1 MKRLLVILLSISTLL
16 LCSCAKQP
24 QTGGTSDTTGSTQA
38 STSATDATTQ
48 DIVITQKAMYA
59 ISLPPVAESA
69 KADDGTVIFNSAYQ
83 NISLTLPEQE
93 VADNIIVDFLNR
105 TDKLI
110 QHAESTLTSAKQAYI
125 PGSEW
130 LPYVLQLRYSPQ
142 RLDAGVLSLYG
153 EKTSYAGAA
162 HAAISGES
170 VTYDLLTGNVLS
182 LSDIMLNSV
191 TGDTLCKL
199 VTEALNAR
207 AADEKLS
214 LFTTFDQTLKQLF
227 RTELSDYEDWYFT
240 AEGLSFYFDP
250 YEIAPYSAG
259 VINVVIPY
267 SDLTGLLIDAYFPA
281 EEDLITGNLNVTA
294 LTAEQAEQYTQIS
307 EIILEEGTTQVL
319 LYTDGA
325 VSDIRI
331 TTDTDTTVFAAYTL
345 TPGDAIM
352 VESDLASAALSVS
365 YRTGNQYVT
374 QSILTKN
381 GVIIIE

>member
-1 MKRLLVILLSISTLL
+1 MKRVLAILLSVTILL
-16 LCSCAKQP
+16 LCGCVKQP
-24 QTGGTSDTTGSTQA
+24 QTDITTTPTVPTQE
-38 STSATDATTQ
+38 TTQ
-48 DIVITQKAMYA
+48 ETNKPTGNTAISQKAMYA
-59 ISLPPVAESA
+59 ISLPPVAESV

-130 LPYVLQLRYSPQ
+130 SPYVLQLRYAPQ
-142 RLDAGVLSLYG
+142 RLDAGILSLYG
-153 EKTSYAGAA
+153 EKTSYTGAA
-162 HAAISGES
+162 HASVFGES
-170 VTYDLLTGNVLS
+170 VTYDLLTGDVLS
-182 LSDIMLNSV
+182 LDDIMLDNV

-199 VTEALNAR
+199 VTNALNAQV
-207 AADEKLS
+207 AEEKLM
-214 LFTTFDQTLKQLF
+214 LFTTFDETLKQLF
-227 RTELSDYEDWYFT
+227 RGNLAAYEDWCFT
-240 AEGLSFYFDP
+240 TKGLLFYFDP
-250 YEIAPYSAG
+250 YEIAPFSTGIVSVEIQYC
-259 VINVVIPY
+259 
-267 SDLTGLLIDAYFPA
+267 DLTGLLKDAYFPA
-281 EEDLITGNLNVTA
+281 EEDLTTGNLNVTA

-374 QSILTKN
+374 QSILTKD
-381 GVIIIE
+381 GVITIE